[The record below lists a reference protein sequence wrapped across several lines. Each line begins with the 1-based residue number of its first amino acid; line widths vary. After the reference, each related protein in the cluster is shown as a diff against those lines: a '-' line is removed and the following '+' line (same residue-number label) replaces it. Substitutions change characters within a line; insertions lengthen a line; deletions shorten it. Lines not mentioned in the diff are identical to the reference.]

1 MLSDRIFLTLIVGS
15 VLLVNTGELFAQIP
29 TKPDPITPLPPLELP
44 QPIEEPKL
52 ETPPPQ
58 PSSPPREEIFEM
70 IQVERFKFVGNT
82 AFSNEEL
89 SKVVE
94 EYIGKDITFTDLLKA
109 EEAIANF
116 YLSNGYIN
124 SGAVIEAGQS
134 LPPTG
139 AIVTITIIEGGIED
153 IKVTGTR
160 RLRPEYIRS
169 RLGLAVQTP
178 LNQNRLLE
186 ALQLLQLDPQ
196 IKNISAQLSAGVRP
210 DLSLLEVEVT
220 EADTFNIDLFANNGR
235 NPSVG
240 SFQRGF
246 HIEERNLFGFGDGI
260 DLTYNNTD
268 GSDAVDLSY
277 VVPVSPHNTT
287 IRLAGGYSSNEV
299 IDRLFNDVDIT
310 GNYYYYELS
319 LRQPLLQSPTQEF
332 AIGLTLSRQNS
343 KNFLL
348 GEGFPLSAGA
358 NDQGEVRISAIR
370 LFQDWVKRNPREVIA
385 VNSQFSIGVNA
396 FDSTINS
403 EGLPDS
409 SFFAWRG
416 QGQYVRLLA
425 TDTLLVVRS
434 DLQLSNEP
442 LLALEQFSVGGLG
455 SVRGYRQD
463 LLLTDNGFLLS
474 TEVRLPIL
482 RVARVEGIL
491 QIIPFVDF
499 GVGWNNGE
507 FSNNP
512 SPNTL
517 VGVGLGLLWQMG
529 DRLNARFDWGIPLVN
544 VDVEKD
550 SLNDRGL
557 YFSLNFRF

>member
-1 MLSDRIFLTLIVGS
+1 MSYCKIFLILPLVGS
-15 VLLVNTGELFAQIP
+15 MLLVDSRKLFAQIP
-29 TKPDPITPLPPLELP
+29 TRPDRITPVPPLELP
-44 QPIEEPKL
+44 QPIEKPQL
-52 ETPPPQ
+52 EIPPSQPTPA
-58 PSSPPREEIFEM
+58 PRPEITDT
-70 IQVERFKFVGNT
+70 IRVERFEFVGNT

-89 SKVVE
+89 NKIVE
-94 EYIGKDITFTDLLKA
+94 EYIGQDITFNDLLKA
-109 EEAIANF
+109 EEAITNF
-116 YLSNGYIN
+116 YISKGYIN

-134 LPPTG
+134 LTLMG

-160 RLRPEYIRS
+160 RLRPEYVRS

-210 DLSLLEVEVT
+210 DLSLLEVEVI
-220 EADTFNIDLFANNGR
+220 EADTFNIDVFANNGR

-240 SFQRGF
+240 SFQRGV
-246 HIEERNLFGFGDGI
+246 HLEERNLLGFGDGI
-260 DLTYNNTD
+260 DITYNNTD
-268 GSDAVDLSY
+268 GSNAVDASY
-277 VVPVSPHNTT
+277 IIPVSPYNTT
-287 IRLAGGYSSNEV
+287 IRLAGGYSDNEV
-299 IDRLFNDVDIT
+299 IDRIFNDIDIT
-310 GNYYYYELS
+310 GNYFYYELS
-319 LRQPLLQSPTQEF
+319 LRQPLLQTPTQEF
-332 AIGLTLSRQNS
+332 AIGLTLSRQES
-343 KNFLL
+343 KNFLE

-358 NDQGEVRISAIR
+358 NEQGEVRISAIR
-370 LFQDWVKRNPREVIA
+370 LFQDWVKRNPREVFA

-396 FDSTINS
+396 FDATINS

-409 SFFAWRG
+409 TFFAWRG

-425 TDTLLVVRS
+425 PETLLVVRS
-434 DLQLSNEP
+434 DLQLSTDP

-463 LLLTDNGFLLS
+463 LLLTDNGVLLS

-482 RVARVEGIL
+482 RVSRIEGVL
-491 QIIPFVDF
+491 QVVPFVDF
-499 GVGWNNGE
+499 GVGWNNGD
-507 FSNNP
+507 FSNP
-512 SPNTL
+512 DPNTL

-544 VDVEKD
+544 TDVEKD

>member
-1 MLSDRIFLTLIVGS
+1 MNSIQNFLALTLVGS
-15 VLLVNTGELFAQIP
+15 ILPVNASQTLAQIP
-29 TKPDPITPLPPLELP
+29 TRPDPITPVPPLEKP
-44 QPIEEPKL
+44 QPIEKPQL
-52 ETPPPQ
+52 EIPPPQ
-58 PSSPPREEIFEM
+58 TPPAPFEEIPGTIKVNGFEF
-70 IQVERFKFVGNT
+70 IDNT

-89 SKVVE
+89 NEVVKNF
-94 EYIGKDITFTDLLKA
+94 IGKELTFSDLIAIEEIITNLY
-109 EEAIANF
+109 I
-116 YLSNGYIN
+116 SNGYIN

-134 LPPTG
+134 LSPEG
-139 AIVTITIIEGGIED
+139 AIVKITIIEGGIED

-160 RLRPEYIRS
+160 RLRPEYVRS

-220 EADTFNIDLFANNGR
+220 EADTFNIDVFANNGR

-240 SFQRGF
+240 SFQRGVY
-246 HIEERNLFGFGDGI
+246 IQERNLFGFGDSI

-268 GSDAVDLSY
+268 GSNAVDLSY
-277 VVPVSPHNTT
+277 VIPVSPHNTT

-299 IDRLFNDVDIT
+299 VDRLFNDIDLT

-319 LRQPLLQSPTQEF
+319 FRQPLIQSPTQEF
-332 AIGLTLSRQNS
+332 ALGLTLSRQES
-343 KNFLL
+343 KNFLE

-358 NDQGEVRISAIR
+358 NNQGEVRISAIR

-403 EGLPDS
+403 DGIPDGT
-409 SFFAWRG
+409 FFAWRG

-425 TDTLLVVRS
+425 PETLLVVRS

-463 LLLTDNGFLLS
+463 LLLTDNGVLLS

-482 RVARVEGIL
+482 RVSRIEGVL
-491 QIIPFVDF
+491 QVIPFIDF

-507 FSNNP
+507 FSNP
-512 SPNTL
+512 DPNTL

-529 DRLNARFDWGIPLVN
+529 ERLNARFDWGIPLVST
-544 VDVEKD
+544 DVEKD